1 MKKKTQKVK
10 KVGKGFIGECNLNQ
24 LPDGTLFKLVKR
36 DGRLSKKTY
45 LKEKGSWNP
54 FCRKYDIAP
63 TDDVYGAGKEMKG
76 STRVST
82 NWSDCWNDYD
92 YY

>member
-1 MKKKTQKVK
+1 MKQKNKKVK
-10 KVGKGFIGECNLNQ
+10 KVGRKFIGECCLNE
-24 LPDGTLFKLVKR
+24 LSNGTLFKVVKK

-54 FCRKYDIAP
+54 YCRTYDICP
-63 TDDVYGAGKEMKG
+63 TDDVYGAGKSMKG
-76 STRVST
+76 STKVST
-82 NWSDCWNDYD
+82 DWADCWNDYD